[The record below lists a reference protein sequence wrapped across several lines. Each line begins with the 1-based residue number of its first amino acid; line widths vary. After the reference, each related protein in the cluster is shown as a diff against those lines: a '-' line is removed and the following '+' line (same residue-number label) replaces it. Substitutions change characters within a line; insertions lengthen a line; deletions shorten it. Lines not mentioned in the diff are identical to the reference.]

1 MSLIEL
7 QRELKILKKKIIK
20 EKLKLERRH
29 RKEINQIITPL
40 EEKIYVTKLRIKAFQ
55 NNSNKIF
62 STKNIKDY
70 TTIPQN
76 KKRRQAS
83 GFYVEKKKKPAQVKG
98 SFQILKASPYKPR
111 PINRQAA
118 KATGFFL
125 KGKK

>member
-76 KKRRQAS
+76 KKKTS
-83 GFYVEKKKKPAQVKG
+83 GVRFLCRKKNETCSSK
-98 SFQILKASPYKPR
+98 R
-111 PINRQAA
+111 
-118 KATGFFL
+118 GFSNFES
-125 KGKK
+125 

>member
-62 STKNIKDY
+62 STKMVKD
-70 TTIPQN
+70 Q
-76 KKRRQAS
+76 
-83 GFYVEKKKKPAQVKG
+83 
-98 SFQILKASPYKPR
+98 
-111 PINRQAA
+111 
-118 KATGFFL
+118 
-125 KGKK
+125 

>member
-29 RKEINQIITPL
+29 KKEINQIITPL

-76 KKRRQAS
+76 KKKRQAS
-83 GFYVEKKKKPAQVKG
+83 GFYVEKK
-98 SFQILKASPYKPR
+98 I
-111 PINRQAA
+111 
-118 KATGFFL
+118 
-125 KGKK
+125 